1 MTTQIHVQFKLSWQR
16 QNMKIARSF
25 TKFALAAAL
34 TTLSMAAAAQ
44 VTLRFGHANSP
55 GEVAYDLYQEFANNV
70 NKKSNGQ
77 LNIRVFPSE
86 QLGKEVDLLQQL
98 KSGAL
103 DISTPSMPT
112 LNIMVPAFEMPS
124 APFLWKDWKEAEA
137 VIRGA
142 AMEPIWTELKD
153 KHNIVPLTKIWYW
166 GWRNFTFTSKE
177 VRKPEDMA
185 GLKVRVPESP
195 IWVEM
200 VRGFGA
206 APTPIPFG
214 EVYTALQQKTV
225 DGQENPIP
233 TIFSRKFYEVQ
244 GVLTMSRH
252 MLQNNT
258 LLINKAS
265 MAKLKPEL
273 QKLLID
279 EAEAASAINTQKQ
292 QALEVSMLEDIRKSG
307 KTRIIADPDRDAFA
321 AKMQAV
327 YPKLEARWGTENWKR
342 VRAEIDRI
350 RAAK

>member
-1 MTTQIHVQFKLSWQR
+1 MRLT
-16 QNMKIARSF
+16 RSLPALI
-25 TKFALAAAL
+25 TALFAAFLA
-34 TTLSMAAAAQ
+34 SGVAAQ
-44 VTLRFGHANSP
+44 TILRFGHANSP
-55 GEVAYDLYQEFANNV
+55 GEVAHDLYKEFADNV
-70 NKKSNGQ
+70 TKKSGGQ
-77 LNIRVFPSE
+77 LTVRVFPSE

-103 DISTPSMPT
+103 DISSPSMPT
-112 LNIMVPAFEMPS
+112 LNSMVPAFEMPS

-137 VIRGA
+137 VIRGP

-166 GWRNFTFTSKE
+166 GWRNFTFGTKE

-244 GVLTMSRH
+244 GVLSMSRH

-258 LLINKAS
+258 ILINKSS
-265 MAKLKPEL
+265 MEKLKPEL

-279 EAEAASAINTQKQ
+279 EAAAASAKNSELQ
-292 QALEVSMLEDIRKSG
+292 QAREVSMLEDIRKSG
-307 KTRIIADPDRDAFA
+307 KTRIIDNPDRDAFA
-321 AKMQAV
+321 AKMVPV
-327 YPKLEARWGTENWKR
+327 YVRLESRWGTDNWKR
-342 VRAEIDRI
+342 VRAEIDRM
-350 RAAK
+350 RSAK

>member
-1 MTTQIHVQFKLSWQR
+1 MNVPMIRL
-16 QNMKIARSF
+16 AG
-25 TKFALAAAL
+25 FALAASL
-34 TTLSMAAAAQ
+34 AAAAGTAAAQ
-44 VTLRFGHANSP
+44 TTLRFGHANSP
-55 GEVAYDLYQEFANNV
+55 GEIAHDLFAEFAENV

-77 LNIRVFPSE
+77 VVVRVFPSE
-86 QLGKEVDLLQQL
+86 QLGKEVDLIQQV

-103 DISTPSMPT
+103 DITAPSMAAT
-112 LNIMVPAFEMPS
+112 SSLVPAFEMPS
-124 APFLWKDWKEAEA
+124 APFLWRDWKEAEA
-137 VIRGA
+137 VIRGP
-142 AMEPIWTELKD
+142 AMEPVFGDLRD

-185 GLKVRVPESP
+185 GLKIRVPESP
-195 IWVEM
+195 VWVEM

-252 MLQNNT
+252 MLQNNMMV
-258 LLINKAS
+258 INQAS
-265 MAKLKPEL
+265 MGRLKPEM

-279 EAEAASAINTQKQ
+279 EAAAVSAKNTQLQ
-292 QALEVSMLEDIRKSG
+292 QAREESMLEDIRKSG
-307 KTRIIADPDRDAFA
+307 RTRIIADPDRDAFA
-321 AKMQAV
+321 ARMDAV
-327 YPKLEARWGTENWKR
+327 YPKLEARWGPENWKR
-342 VRAEIDRI
+342 MRAEIDKVRG
-350 RAAK
+350 R

>member
-1 MTTQIHVQFKLSWQR
+1 MRLT
-16 QNMKIARSF
+16 RSLPAMV
-25 TKFALAAAL
+25 TALLAAFLA
-34 TTLSMAAAAQ
+34 TGVSAQ
-44 VTLRFGHANSP
+44 TVLRFGHANSP
-55 GEVAYDLYQEFANNV
+55 GEVAHDLYKEFADNV
-70 NKKSNGQ
+70 TKKSGGQ
-77 LNIRVFPSE
+77 LTVRVFPSE

-103 DISTPSMPT
+103 DISSPSMPT
-112 LNIMVPAFEMPS
+112 LNSMVPAFEMPS

-137 VIRGA
+137 VIRGP

-166 GWRNFTFTSKE
+166 GWRNFTFGTKE

-244 GVLTMSRH
+244 GVLSMSRH

-258 LLINKAS
+258 ILINKSS
-265 MAKLKPEL
+265 MEKLKPEL

-279 EAEAASAINTQKQ
+279 EAAAASAKNSEMQ
-292 QALEVSMLEDIRKSG
+292 QAREVSMLEDIRKSG
-307 KTRIIADPDRDAFA
+307 KTRIIDNPDRDAFA
-321 AKMQAV
+321 AKMVPV
-327 YPKLEARWGTENWKR
+327 YVRLESRWGTDNWKR
-342 VRAEIDRI
+342 VRAEIDRM
-350 RAAK
+350 RSAK